1 MTAEKPETSTID
13 ERKKNALHPP
23 TANRL
28 LCELPEEVKQ
38 RIFPHLELIELKLGQ
53 IISEAGSKL
62 RYVYFPTDSIISLL
76 YVMEKTKGYSPALP
90 PIVLF
95 SALFYSASLLFA

>member
-1 MTAEKPETSTID
+1 MTALICLELSTID

-38 RIFPHLELIELKLGQ
+38 RIFPHLELIELK
-53 IISEAGSKL
+53 AW
-62 RYVYFPTDSIISLL
+62 TDH
-76 YVMEKTKGYSPALP
+76 
-90 PIVLF
+90 
-95 SALFYSASLLFA
+95 